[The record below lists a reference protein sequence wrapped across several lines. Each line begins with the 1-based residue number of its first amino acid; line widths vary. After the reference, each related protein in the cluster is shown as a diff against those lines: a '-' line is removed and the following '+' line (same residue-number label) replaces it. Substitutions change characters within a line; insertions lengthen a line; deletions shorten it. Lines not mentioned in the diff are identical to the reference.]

1 MKIPGGRCSTIASWD
16 YTGHG
21 GDAAPSAR
29 RPALSGMCSG
39 RERRD
44 CKYKHDRA
52 HGPLAH
58 GRLGC
63 LVFGHVLGSF
73 SCKVPIF
80 EDPFVVGMLS
90 LLSIGPKYEVFCMGM
105 LVLILNKIMFSF
117 CV

>member
-1 MKIPGGRCSTIASWD
+1 MEATLHLPL
-16 YTGHG
+16 
-21 GDAAPSAR
+21 GDLHFLACAQAVR
-29 RPALSGMCSG
+29 
-39 RERRD
+39 RRD

-63 LVFGHVLGSF
+63 LVFGHVLGPF

-90 LLSIGPKYEVFCMGM
+90 LLSVDPKYEVFCMGM
-105 LVLILNKIMFSF
+105 LVLILDKIMFSF